1 MSPRLSIVVPAFN
14 EEEGIDGAVA
24 QIREAALPL
33 EVPFE
38 IVVVDDASSDGT
50 AAHLEA
56 LAAGRSEVRAVRHE
70 RNLGIAGAL
79 RTGARAATADRVMI
93 VPVDSPLTT
102 AEMRALLGAAGD
114 GIAVGYRQERAGYVA
129 WMRVAARVYHGLL
142 CRAFRIRLRDLNW
155 CCLYPRTILLGL
167 PHRFDGVLGLPEIL
181 IRANRAGVRLTEVPV
196 GMRPRTTGRAT
207 ARRLGTMLTTVVNLG
222 RLFVELELKGR

>member
-1 MSPRLSIVVPAFN
+1 MSPRLCIVVPAYN
-14 EEEGIDGAVA
+14 EEEGIDAAVA
-24 QIREAALPL
+24 QIRAAALGL
-33 EVPFE
+33 HVPFE

-50 AAHLEA
+50 AAHLA
-56 LAAGRSEVRAVRHE
+56 AIAAGASDVRAVRHE
-70 RNLGIAGAL
+70 TNLGIAGAV
-79 RTGARAATADRVMI
+79 RTGARAATADLVLI

-102 AEMRALLGAAGD
+102 VEMQGLLRAAGD
-114 GIAVGYRQERAGYVA
+114 GIAVGYREERAGYA
-129 WMRVAARVYHGLL
+129 SWMRLAARVYHGLL

-155 CCLYPRTILLGL
+155 CCLYPRAVLLGL